1 VIISSPKNKEEISW
15 ISINLKQDFP
25 MRMLAENFL
34 SPSFGGTVVSVRIV
48 DLKELIPFQEKPPE
62 LAYTSAAGVKGNLR

>member
-1 VIISSPKNKEEISW
+1 MK
-15 ISINLKQDFP
+15 
-25 MRMLAENFL
+25 MRVEPFL

-62 LAYTSAAGVKGNLR
+62 LAYTSAVGVKGNLR